1 MIITLSAPG
10 AAVNNWNGTASC
22 SAENWLDEMA
32 ELYLLAFMLT
42 ANKEAAETCVLES
55 VDEYLNSGA
64 ATLSDWVRTE
74 GRNVVIA
81 RAVHLIKPRAKISYS
96 WTAPLGARASI
107 GPSHQPFAVITS
119 LGAFERFVYVLTALE
134 GRGEEEC
141 AALLECPQAD
151 VVVARRLSDQLIC
164 LGESGEPWPDRL
176 DPLAL
181 SDALIHS
188 RCGIS

>member
-1 MIITLSAPG
+1 MIVTLSAPG
-10 AAVNNWNGTASC
+10 VAANSWNGTATC

-42 ANKEAAETCVLES
+42 ANKETAETCVLES

-64 ATLSDWVRTE
+64 ATLSDWVTTE

-81 RAVHLIKPRAKISYS
+81 KAAHLIKPRAKTSYS
-96 WTAPLGARASI
+96 WTAPLGARALI

-151 VVVARRLSDQLIC
+151 VVAARRLSDQLVS
-164 LGESGEPWPDRL
+164 LDESGEPWSDRL
-176 DPLAL
+176 DPLL
-181 SDALIHS
+181 LTDAVVHS